1 MFLPAS
7 QKETGQGPVTAQSSQ
22 THKGTGRILVM
33 DDEDFMREIIGKM
46 LREMGYMVFKAGHG
60 QEAVRLC
67 ADAMKKNEPFI
78 AAVLDLTIPGGM
90 GGRET
95 VVELLK
101 ECPDM
106 PVFASSGFSEDP
118 VMARP
123 RDYGFVDSI
132 RKPYRKNELA
142 EVLNRNMRKNA

>member
-1 MFLPAS
+1 
-7 QKETGQGPVTAQSSQ
+7 
-22 THKGTGRILVM
+22 
-33 DDEDFMREIIGKM
+33 
-46 LREMGYMVFKAGHG
+46 
-60 QEAVRLC
+60 VRLC